1 MRMCD
6 ACCRDFSAKSGTCPY
21 CGYNNTRSYHPR
33 STASL
38 KAMERRRQ
46 KDEEL
51 QRQAREES
59 YD

>member
-1 MRMCD
+1 MR
-6 ACCRDFSAKSGTCPY
+6 ACEACSRDFSSQSGTCPY

-33 STASL
+33 SQASL
-38 KAMERRRQ
+38 KALELRR
-46 KDEEL
+46 KEDEKL